1 MEHNGFRFDLFD
13 VIKTGLKWKKY
24 ILGFAVIVAIITA
37 IVFFSEKKCLQSLW
51 ILFSILSSHEWTNQ
65 SFS

>member
-24 ILGFAVIVAIITA
+24 ILGFAIIVAIITA
-37 IVFFSEKKCLQSLW
+37 IVFFLKKNVYKAYGS
-51 ILFSILSSHEWTNQ
+51 FFPSSAVM
-65 SFS
+65 S